1 MMINNE
7 GYKEYEEYEEYEEGC
22 IGADG
27 NNVYFAGKLR
37 RMDIRP
43 TKMQSELW

>member
-7 GYKEYEEYEEYEEGC
+7 DYEEYEEYEEGC
-22 IGADG
+22 IVADG

-43 TKMQSELW
+43 TNIQSKLW

>member
-7 GYKEYEEYEEYEEGC
+7 DQEYEEYEEGC
-22 IGADG
+22 IVADG
-27 NNVYFAGKLR
+27 NNVYFAAKLR

-43 TKMQSELW
+43 TNIHSKLW